1 MSAGVVNP
9 GAALAADVLVHLDAQ
24 LASARHLLDLVLQQG
39 RAIRA
44 RDVDAVLARL
54 GGIQAEVERRSHL
67 EAARADLLTRAGEA
81 LGMPPSSVTMTELTT
96 LMGLADAEL
105 ARSRSAELTGL
116 LGEVTR
122 EHGVNRALMRQELSF
137 LAHLT
142 RLVGGEP
149 EGGYRP
155 PNGAAPS
162 PTAAT
167 GPAGG
172 AARSH
177 RLLDLQA

>member
-1 MSAGVVNP
+1 VS
-9 GAALAADVLVHLDAQ
+9 ALAAPAAHGLTADVLAHLDAQ

-44 RDVDAVLARL
+44 RDVDAVLSRL
-54 GGIQAEVERRSHL
+54 GAIQAEVERRAHL
-67 EAARADLLTRAGEA
+67 EAARTELLTRAGQA
-81 LGMPPSSVTMTELTT
+81 LGTPASAVTLRGLTS
-96 LMGLADAEL
+96 LMAPAEAQRAL
-105 ARSRSAELTGL
+105 ERSAELTGL
-116 LGEVTR
+116 LGEVAR

-142 RLVGGEP
+142 RMVGGEP

-155 PNGAAPS
+155 PAAAQPPRGAAAP
-162 PTAAT
+162 
-167 GPAGG
+167 
-172 AARSH
+172 SH